1 MNYLGIKE
9 ARKEL
14 FELNSI
20 MFSENFIHQTKEKEK
35 RCLKTVGDR

>member
-14 FELNSI
+14 SELNS
-20 MFSENFIHQTKEKEK
+20 MFSENFIHQIKKKEK

>member
-14 FELNSI
+14 SELNFI
-20 MFSENFIHQTKEKEK
+20 MFSENFIHQIKKK
-35 RCLKTVGDR
+35 RKKMFEDRR

>member
-14 FELNSI
+14 SELNSI
-20 MFSENFIHQTKEKEK
+20 IGKFHSSNKKKRKKMFE
-35 RCLKTVGDR
+35 DRR